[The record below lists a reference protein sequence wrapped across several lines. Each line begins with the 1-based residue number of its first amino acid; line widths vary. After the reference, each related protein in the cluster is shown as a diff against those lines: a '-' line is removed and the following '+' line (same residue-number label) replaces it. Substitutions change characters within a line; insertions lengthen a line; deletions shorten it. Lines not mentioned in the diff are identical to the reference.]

1 VSDALEWTTVSWT
14 HPCRVCGGRGG
25 CRTAAFHGGFAV
37 DCRNVVSAWPM
48 TDGGWLHRRPAV
60 GAADDP
66 RHRAEGAACDFPV
79 PSRCGALTPTAAG
92 ADGTTA
98 AAPGASTTETVLGA
112 FATPRMAEQ
121 AVDALLAAGF
131 GAGELSVLGRHDEAV
146 APTPRRGTTENRA
159 ARAAIGAAVGGLTGG
174 GIGYY
179 MDRQKKDMEQVLAR
193 QDRVEREGET
203 LRVALASDVL
213 FDSGSARLQPGAE
226 DKLRDIARVLQQ
238 YPRTDIEIVGHTD
251 SRGTEGSNQS
261 LSERRAAAVRDVLVR
276 DGVDPGRIT
285 VRGEGEMR
293 PVATNDTPEG
303 RALNRRVELV
313 TRPNASLAAEGR
325 REAPG
330 GAPPAPAEEPR

>member
-1 VSDALEWTTVSWT
+1 MTARRPSQTTRRGPAAPVSDALEWTTVSWT

-159 ARAAIGAAVGGLTGG
+159 ARAAIGAAVGGFG
-174 GIGYY
+174 
-179 MDRQKKDMEQVLAR
+179 
-193 QDRVEREGET
+193 
-203 LRVALASDVL
+203 
-213 FDSGSARLQPGAE
+213 
-226 DKLRDIARVLQQ
+226 
-238 YPRTDIEIVGHTD
+238 
-251 SRGTEGSNQS
+251 
-261 LSERRAAAVRDVLVR
+261 AAAVGLVGAAVP
-276 DGVDPGRIT
+276 GVGPVVAFGPFSTALSAALGTGFGGGLIGFFAAHGVPDPDAARYAER
-285 VRGEGEMR
+285 VRAGVYV
-293 PVATNDTPEG
+293 VAVHT
-303 RALNRRVELV
+303 
-313 TRPNASLAAEGR
+313 AEGPR
-325 REAPG
+325 AESVLALSGAEAPIRH
-330 GAPPAPAEEPR
+330 APD